1 MKLQINVELLHPLN
15 ENLQKYQN
23 IHSFQKK
30 KKKKYQKKY
39 QKKNFYHQKNDK
51 YLLKNLDN
59 IERNR
64 KN

>member
-30 KKKKYQKKY
+30 KKKKKIS
-39 QKKNFYHQKNDK
+39 
-51 YLLKNLDN
+51 
-59 IERNR
+59 IEIP
-64 KN
+64 KEKFLSSEK

>member
-30 KKKKYQKKY
+30 KKKKK
-39 QKKNFYHQKNDK
+39 KKNIN
-51 YLLKNLDN
+51 
-59 IERNR
+59 RNTKR
-64 KN
+64 KIFIIRKMTSTY

>member
-30 KKKKYQKKY
+30 KKKKIS
-39 QKKNFYHQKNDK
+39 
-51 YLLKNLDN
+51 
-59 IERNR
+59 IEIP
-64 KN
+64 KEKFLSSEK

>member
-30 KKKKYQKKY
+30 KKKKKKT
-39 QKKNFYHQKNDK
+39 KKIPKK
-51 YLLKNLDN
+51 KIS
-59 IERNR
+59 IEIP
-64 KN
+64 KEKFLSSEK

>member
-30 KKKKYQKKY
+30 KKKIS
-39 QKKNFYHQKNDK
+39 
-51 YLLKNLDN
+51 
-59 IERNR
+59 IEIP
-64 KN
+64 KEKFLSSEK

>member
-30 KKKKYQKKY
+30 KKKKKINRNTKI
-39 QKKNFYHQKNDK
+39 KIFK
-51 YLLKNLDN
+51 
-59 IERNR
+59 NR
-64 KN
+64 KITSTY

>member
-30 KKKKYQKKY
+30 KKKKKKIS
-39 QKKNFYHQKNDK
+39 
-51 YLLKNLDN
+51 
-59 IERNR
+59 IEIP
-64 KN
+64 KEKFLSSEK